1 MKHFRKI
8 RFTILLLSAVLL
20 NGCAKTPIDA
30 AVDSAQNSVVALENS
45 LKKECKTEGINS
57 QITAIKT
64 SINEIREQ
72 CITQIQI
79 VQEQKAKWQILF
91 FGGLAVIAFFLYRK
105 FHI

>member
-1 MKHFRKI
+1 MKTLYKI
-8 RFTILLLSAVLL
+8 VILTLLL
-20 NGCAKTPIDA
+20 NGCAKTPIDT

-72 CITQIQI
+72 CITRIQV
-79 VQEQKAKWQILF
+79 VQEQKTKWQMLF
-91 FGGLAVIAFFLYRK
+91 FGALAVIGFFLYRK
-105 FHI
+105 FRI